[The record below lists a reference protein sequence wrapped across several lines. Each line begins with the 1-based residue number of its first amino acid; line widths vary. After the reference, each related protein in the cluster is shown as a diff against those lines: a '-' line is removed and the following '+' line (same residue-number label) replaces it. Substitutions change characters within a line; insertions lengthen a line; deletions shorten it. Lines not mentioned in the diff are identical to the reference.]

1 MNNLHNV
8 LSVLNMMR
16 GQGVVSYKNQHG
28 QVVFAG
34 MSRLTEKQK
43 QQLLQISQKEL
54 LAAMK
59 WQQA

>member
-16 GQGVVSYKNQHG
+16 GQGLSAYKNQHG